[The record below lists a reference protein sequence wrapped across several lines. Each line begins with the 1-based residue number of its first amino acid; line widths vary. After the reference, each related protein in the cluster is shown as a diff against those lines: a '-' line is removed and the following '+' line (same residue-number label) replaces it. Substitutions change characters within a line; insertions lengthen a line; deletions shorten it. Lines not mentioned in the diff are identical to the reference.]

1 MKLNTADY
9 CILAGLVCIG
19 ITVWL
24 LLPIV
29 VPAYAGICLLAIGV
43 ILGVADDR
51 KRRNTSI

>member
-9 CILAGLVCIG
+9 CILAGLVGIG

-29 VPAYAGICLLAIGV
+29 VPAYAGTCLLGIGV

-51 KRRNTSI
+51 KHRSSSD